1 MKFLIAVCFL
11 VCGLSHRTYAQAS
24 RDCVARMAASEG
36 GRTSTGRSTII
47 EAAKLQPESQMPGL
61 PAGEP
66 SRFVVSVVVDTVGR
80 ADSTT
85 IQLPVELDAF
95 SANAIRT
102 VVPTWRFVPA
112 RIGACPV
119 KQVVKLTFTR
129 K

>member
-1 MKFLIAVCFL
+1 MKFLPLVCFF
-11 VCGLSHRTYAQAS
+11 GFSMTAHAQS
-24 RDCVARMAASEG
+24 RDCVARMAASDG

-47 EAAKLQPESQMPGL
+47 EAAKLQPDSRLPGL

-66 SRFVVSVVVDTVGR
+66 SRFVVSVDVDTLGR

-85 IQLPVELDAF
+85 VQFPPDLDAF
-95 SANAIRT
+95 AINAIRN
-102 VVPTWRFVPA
+102 VLPGWRFTPA

>member
-1 MKFLIAVCFL
+1 MKFFAL
-11 VCGLSHRTYAQAS
+11 VCVLGFSLTAQAQA

-47 EAAKLQPESQMPGL
+47 EAVKLQPDNQMPGL

-66 SRFVVSVVVDTVGR
+66 SRFVVSVDVDSLGH

-85 IQLPVELDAF
+85 IQFPPDLDAF
-95 SANAIRT
+95 AINSIRN
-102 VVPTWRFVPA
+102 VLPGWRFIPA

-129 K
+129 GK